1 MGDPCEAKRRILG
14 CVAESIL
21 LYAAAIWVSVL
32 ENNKYITV
40 ASRVQRRVALR
51 ICRGYRTISNEAA
64 RVLARIIPIDLL
76 VEERSRAIGMT
87 AGEKKALRKETVQKW
102 QNRWNASDKDVWLHK
117 LLPDITRWYERS
129 CGEIGYY
136 LTQTMTAHGSFQ
148 SYVRRIGKA
157 EHDPCLYCSSEID
170 NAEHTIFRC
179 PAWAD
184 IRNLSE
190 ITVRAELRPEN
201 IVQIMMEV
209 DFKWK
214 AVESMVEKILKR
226 KEQDSRQRG
235 PNTQQH

>member
-1 MGDPCEAKRRILG
+1 MGGPCEAKRRILG

-21 LYAAAIWVSVL
+21 LYAAPIWGSVL
-32 ENNKYITV
+32 EINKYNTV
-40 ASRVQRRVALR
+40 
-51 ICRGYRTISNEAA
+51 
-64 RVLARIIPIDLL
+64 
-76 VEERSRAIGMT
+76 
-87 AGEKKALRKETVQKW
+87 
-102 QNRWNASDKDVWLHK
+102 ASDKDVWLHK
-117 LLPDITRWYERS
+117 LLPDITPWYERS

-157 EHDPCLYCSSEID
+157 ENDICLYCSSEID

-201 IVQIMMEV
+201 IVQIMMEA
-209 DFKWK
+209 DFKWE

-226 KEQDSRQRG
+226 KEQDNRQRG